1 MGLFGSIFNKEK
13 THKGYFEL
21 AILQVIRLNESSVKI
36 EFDIPKALQS
46 KFNFTAGQFI
56 NVLIQ
61 INGKEERR
69 SYSICSA
76 NEEALAIGVKRVQGG
91 AVSNWLNNE
100 AREGTKIF
108 VSEAQGNFK
117 VPDGSKDIATIAAG
131 SGITPILSILKSKKD
146 VPSMHLLYGNRSK
159 QETMFL
165 EDINK
170 MDHIEKTFFLDSNQG
185 ENAIGGRIDKE
196 NLIKFI
202 KSDLSFLKKDA
213 FLICGP
219 EQMILGCI
227 EALEFF
233 GISKDKIIYEL
244 FTTPVTLGIEEDK
257 TSFSGTSEV
266 TVTLDDEEF
275 LMTMESDTKTI
286 LDAVEEEG
294 MDAPYSCRGGVCC
307 SCKAKVIEGDADMRL
322 NYSLTDQ
329 EVEEGYILT
338 CQAYPT
344 EPKLK
349 ISFDE

>member
-21 AILQVIRLNESSVKI
+21 SIAKVIRLNDSSVKI
-36 EFDIPKALQS
+36 EFNIPEALQS
-46 KFNFTAGQFI
+46 KFSFIAGQFI

-76 NEEALAIGVKRVQGG
+76 KEEILAIGVKRVQGG
-91 AVSNWLNNE
+91 VVSNWFNNE
-100 AREGTKIF
+100 AKEGTNIF
-108 VSEAQGNFK
+108 ISEPQGNFK
-117 VPDGSKDIATIAAG
+117 VPDGSKNIATIAAG
-131 SGITPILSILKSKKD
+131 SGITPILSVLKSKND
-146 VPSMHLLYGNRSK
+146 VPNMHLLYGNRSK
-159 QETMFL
+159 QETMFI
-165 EDINK
+165 EEINN
-170 MDHIEKTFFLDSNQG
+170 MDYINKTFFLDTNPG

-219 EQMILGCI
+219 EPMILGCI

-233 GISKDKIIYEL
+233 GVSNDKIIYEL
-244 FTTPVTLGIEEDK
+244 FTTPVNLGIEEDK
-257 TSFSGTSEV
+257 TSFSGASEV

-275 LMTMESDTKTI
+275 FMTMESDTKTI

-307 SCKAKVIEGDADMRL
+307 SCKAKVMEGDADMRL

-344 EPKLK
+344 KPKLK